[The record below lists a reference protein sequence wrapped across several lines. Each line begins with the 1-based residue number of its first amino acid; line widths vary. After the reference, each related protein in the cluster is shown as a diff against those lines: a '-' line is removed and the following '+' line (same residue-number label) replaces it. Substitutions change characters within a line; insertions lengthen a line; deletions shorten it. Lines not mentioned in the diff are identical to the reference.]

1 MSVASGNNLFG
12 WSAAAGLGLVVAV
25 PVAFVVLQAIFPEIG
40 AGSLAKPFAHLPK
53 LLADPKLIRLTFN
66 TLALGI
72 GVAALAAAIAVP
84 LAILRA
90 LFRVPFAKF
99 WDVAMLVPFMIPPYI
114 ATLGWVMTLQPRGYT
129 HQIFGFHL
137 GPFLFSVWGMALVMA
152 LHTFPLVYFAVSRIV
167 EAIGARWADVARVFG
182 ATPGR
187 AFWRITL
194 PLATPGLA
202 ASLLL
207 VFAATIEEYGTPATL
222 GRRSGFDVLV
232 TEIDHRVADW
242 PIDLAGAAMFSLILV
257 ALSLAAF
264 LIQRKVVARGNW
276 VTTSGK
282 PLDKDKRELGAWAV
296 PVLLLFT
303 LVAIVA
309 TLIPLGGILA
319 TSLSRTVSGGLAIG
333 NLGLQHFA
341 AIANDGAGAMR
352 ALTTSVTLGIA
363 TALLTGALGV
373 GTAYVVVK
381 TKFRARF
388 ALDMLTALPHALPGV
403 VVAVGLI
410 LAWNQPALPVTP
422 YGTKLILLLAY
433 ACILL
438 PQPVRYATAALV
450 QVGDSLGDAAR
461 VSGAGALTAFRRIV
475 LPLIAPSVITAMLL
489 VFAVATRE
497 LVASTLVAPV
507 GTQTVATFIWKQFDQ
522 GSVGL
527 GMAMAFVAIVLTTII
542 PLIVIGLLGRRET
555 LAGKGV

>member
-1 MSVASGNNLFG
+1 MSVSSGASAFG
-12 WSAAAGLGLVVAV
+12 WSAAAGLGLVVAL
-25 PVAFVVLQAIFPEIG
+25 PVAFVVLQAIYPEIG

-53 LLADPKLIRLTFN
+53 LLDDPKLIRLTFN
-66 TLALGI
+66 TLALGV
-72 GVAALAAAIAVP
+72 GVSALAAAIAMP

-90 LFRVPFAKF
+90 LYRVPFAKF

-114 ATLGWVMTLQPRGYT
+114 ATLGWVMTLQPRGYAQ
-129 HQIFGFHL
+129 QIFGFHL

-187 AFWRITL
+187 AFWRVTL

-242 PIDLAGAAMFSLILV
+242 PIDLAGAAFFSLILV

-264 LIQRKVVARGNW
+264 LIQRAIVARGNW
-276 VTTSGK
+276 VTTGGK
-282 PLDKDKRELGAWAV
+282 PLDKDKRALGAWTV
-296 PVLLLFT
+296 PVLLLFAT
-303 LVAIVA
+303 VATVA

-319 TSLSRTVSGGLAIG
+319 TALSRTVSGGLAFG

-341 AIANDGAGAMR
+341 AIGNDGAGAMR

-373 GTAYVVVK
+373 GTAYV
-381 TKFRARF
+381 
-388 ALDMLTALPHALPGV
+388 
-403 VVAVGLI
+403 
-410 LAWNQPALPVTP
+410 
-422 YGTKLILLLAY
+422 
-433 ACILL
+433 
-438 PQPVRYATAALV
+438 
-450 QVGDSLGDAAR
+450 
-461 VSGAGALTAFRRIV
+461 
-475 LPLIAPSVITAMLL
+475 
-489 VFAVATRE
+489 
-497 LVASTLVAPV
+497 
-507 GTQTVATFIWKQFDQ
+507 
-522 GSVGL
+522 
-527 GMAMAFVAIVLTTII
+527 
-542 PLIVIGLLGRRET
+542 
-555 LAGKGV
+555 

>member
-1 MSVASGNNLFG
+1 MSVSFGAGAFG
-12 WSAAAGLGLVVAV
+12 WTAAAGLGLVVAL

-40 AGSLAKPFAHLPK
+40 AGSFAKPFAHLPK
-53 LLADPKLIRLTFN
+53 LLDDPKLIRLTFN
-66 TLALGI
+66 TLALGV
-72 GVAALAAAIAVP
+72 GVSALAAAIAVP

-90 LFRVPFAKF
+90 LFRIPFAKF
-99 WDVAMLVPFMIPPYI
+99 WDVAMLIPFMIPPYI
-114 ATLGWVMTLQPRGYT
+114 ATLGWVLTLQPRGYAQ
-129 HQIFGFHL
+129 QIFGFHL

-187 AFWRITL
+187 AFWRVTL

-242 PIDLAGAAMFSLILV
+242 PIDLAGAALFSLILV

-282 PLDKDKRELGAWAV
+282 PLDKDKRELGAWTV
-296 PVLLLFT
+296 PVLVLFT
-303 LVAIVA
+303 LVAVVA

-319 TSLSRTVSGGLAIG
+319 TALSRTVSGGLALG

-341 AIANDGAGAMR
+341 AIGNDGAGAMR

-381 TKFRARF
+381 TKFRARA

-410 LAWNQPALPVTP
+410 LAWNQPALPFTP
-422 YGTKLILLLAY
+422 YGTQLILLLAY

-450 QVGDSLGDAAR
+450 QIGDSLEAAAR
-461 VSGAGALTAFRRIV
+461 VCGANAFVAFRRIV
-475 LPLIAPSVITAMLL
+475 LPLIAPSVVTAMLL

-542 PLIVIGLLGRRET
+542 PLIVIGFLGRRET
-555 LAGKGV
+555 LAGRGV

>member
-1 MSVASGNNLFG
+1 MSVSSGASAFG
-12 WSAAAGLGLVVAV
+12 WSAAAGLGLVVAL

-53 LLADPKLIRLTFN
+53 LLDDPKLIRLTFN
-66 TLALGI
+66 TLALGV
-72 GVAALAAAIAVP
+72 GVSALAAAIAVP

-114 ATLGWVMTLQPRGYT
+114 ATLGWVMTLQPRGYAQ
-129 HQIFGFHL
+129 QIFGFHL

-187 AFWRITL
+187 AFWRVTL

-242 PIDLAGAAMFSLILV
+242 PIDLAGAAFFSLILV

-264 LIQRKVVARGNW
+264 LIQRAIVARGNW
-276 VTTSGK
+276 VTTGGK
-282 PLDKDKRELGAWAV
+282 PLDKDKRELGAWTV
-296 PVLLLFT
+296 PVLLLFAS
-303 LVAIVA
+303 VATVA

-319 TSLSRTVSGGLAIG
+319 TALSRTVSGGLALG

-341 AIANDGAGAMR
+341 AIGNDGAGAMR

-363 TALLTGALGV
+363 TALVTGALGV
-373 GTAYVVVK
+373 VTAYVVVK
-381 TKFRARF
+381 TRFRARA

-410 LAWNQPALPVTP
+410 LAWNQPALPFTP
-422 YGTKLILLLAY
+422 YGTPLILLLAY

-450 QVGDSLGDAAR
+450 QVGDSLGEAAR
-461 VSGAGALTAFRRIV
+461 VSGANAFVAFQRIV
-475 LPLIAPSVITAMLL
+475 LPLIAPSVVTAMLL

-555 LAGKGV
+555 LAGRGV

>member
-1 MSVASGNNLFG
+1 MSVSSGAGAFG

-40 AGSLAKPFAHLPK
+40 AGSFAKPFAHLPN
-53 LLADPKLIRLTFN
+53 LLDDPKLIRLTFN
-66 TLALGI
+66 TLALGV
-72 GVAALAAAIAVP
+72 GVSALAAAIAVP

-114 ATLGWVMTLQPRGYT
+114 ATLGWVLTLQPRGYAQ
-129 HQIFGFHL
+129 QIFGFHL

-187 AFWRITL
+187 AFWRVTL

-242 PIDLAGAAMFSLILV
+242 PIDLAGAALFSLILV

-264 LIQRKVVARGNW
+264 LIQRQVVARGNW

-282 PLDKDKRELGAWAV
+282 PLDKDKRELGAWTV
-296 PVLLLFT
+296 PVLVLFT
-303 LVAIVA
+303 LVAVVA

-319 TSLSRTVSGGLAIG
+319 TSLSRTVSGGLALG

-341 AIANDGAGAMR
+341 AIGNDGAGAMR

-381 TKFRARF
+381 TKFRARA

-410 LAWNQPALPVTP
+410 LAWNQPALPFTP
-422 YGTKLILLLAY
+422 YGTQLILLLAY

-450 QVGDSLGDAAR
+450 QIGDNLEAAAR
-461 VSGAGALTAFRRIV
+461 VSGANAFVAFRRIV
-475 LPLIAPSVITAMLL
+475 LPLIAPSVVTAMLL

-542 PLIVIGLLGRRET
+542 PLVVIGFLGRRET